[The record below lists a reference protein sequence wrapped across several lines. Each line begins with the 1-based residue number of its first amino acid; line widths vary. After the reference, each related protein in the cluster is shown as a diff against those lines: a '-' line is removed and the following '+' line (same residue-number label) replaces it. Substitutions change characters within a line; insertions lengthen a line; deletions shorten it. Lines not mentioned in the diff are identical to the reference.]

1 MSAICWQSATS
12 RRDSMIVVADRAHV
26 TISSSSQPLGWTYTA
41 NLIAAG
47 IACVGLPFLAYT
59 RLILFSFYVQGS
71 FLLDSGLFAVLL
83 WHSDAVLTQP
93 ASAGGGSYLAV
104 HVTPIFLPVAAL
116 SRLLPFSMPQFF
128 AGFIGACH
136 SLLAFAGFWMVIA
149 LGTGRSFVLPW
160 LAALAGLGL
169 AFSGL
174 TVAIAR
180 YPHSEMLI
188 PVFFLLFMTALH
200 CRRTG
205 LAIGL
210 FVCGLAVREDAGLHY
225 LAVLGLL
232 IALDRARGVALREQR
247 ILVTFALCGL
257 LYALAALITQ
267 HLAFP
272 QHVSSF
278 AQVYLG
284 SPPLAHLSGPVIGHR
299 LIYFV
304 ANRPYILLPAI
315 VAGAWAWLAREPFL
329 AIGYVACLPWLALQL
344 LAASPFA
351 AAVASYYAFPCLIG
365 LAWPLVAIL
374 YRRAGMNGVAR
385 PLAIYAAMVALSYL
399 PGHDIHDPGRLP
411 VAAAFVHE
419 APPMTR
425 QSDIDSAIAVVSAAR
440 PMLGVLLVDNSVVAI
455 DPAGFARDEIEITP
469 GMGNTVP
476 TYPPQTVVFFTDGY
490 DAARLRS
497 IAEATGLTWRYIIR
511 GTPLHIATRYDL
523 GGVAGLSGMIAVER

>member
-1 MSAICWQSATS
+1 MSAICWQSAAS
-12 RRDSMIVVADRAHV
+12 RRDSMIAVADRAEIAV
-26 TISSSSQPLGWTYTA
+26 PSESQRLRWTYAA
-41 NLIAAG
+41 NLVAAG
-47 IACVGLPFLAYT
+47 AVCVGLPLLAYA

-71 FLLDSGLFAVLL
+71 FLLDSGLFAALL

-93 ASAGGGSYLAV
+93 ASVGGGSYLAV

-116 SRLLPFSMPQFF
+116 SRLLPLSMPQFF

-136 SLLAFAGFWMVIA
+136 SLLAFAGFWMVLA
-149 LGTGRSFVLPW
+149 RGGRSFVLPW

-174 TVAIAR
+174 TIAVAR

-188 PVFFLLFMTALH
+188 AVFFLLFMTALH
-200 CRRTG
+200 CRQIG
-205 LAIGL
+205 LAVGL

-232 IALDRARGVALREQR
+232 IALDSARGVVVREQR
-247 ILVTFALCGL
+247 TMLAFAFGGL
-257 LYALAALITQ
+257 LYALAALAIQ

-272 QHVSSF
+272 QHASSF

-284 SPPLAHLSGPVIGHR
+284 SPPLAHLSVPVIGHR

-315 VAGAWAWLAREPFL
+315 VAGAWAWLTREPFL

-374 YRRAGMNGVAR
+374 YRRTGTGGPSWPRAV
-385 PLAIYAAMVALSYL
+385 YCVMVALSFL

-411 VAAAFVHE
+411 VAAAFGHA
-419 APPMTR
+419 APSMAR
-425 QSDIDSAIAVVSAAR
+425 QSDVDSAVVAISAAR

-469 GMGNTVP
+469 GMGNSVP
-476 TYPPQTVVFFTDGY
+476 TDPPQTVVFFTDGY
-490 DAARLRS
+490 DAVRLRS
-497 IAEATGLTWRYIIR
+497 MADATGLAWRYAIR

-523 GGVAGLSGMIAVER
+523 GGVAGLSGMITVER